1 MSREQEPK
9 SKALSLSRGLDVV
22 DILAK
27 KREELRF
34 NDILQEIKVPAS
46 SLWRVLQ
53 VLCQRGYVH
62 FDVGKRTY
70 RIGFQFLY
78 MSNILMNEFGYR
90 SLAREYLKKLSEESG
105 ETTELDV
112 RIRDQLILID
122 QVEGPDA
129 IRLYSHPGSVIPYF
143 HATAPGKVY
152 LAHMEREKLR
162 SAVKKL
168 GLPRLT
174 IHTIYLL
181 EQLEKEI
188 DEVKTRGYAYDLEE
202 LREGVCRISAP
213 IYDREN
219 RILGCFTIACP
230 SFRLDKHI
238 TRKDDLGLLVKQIAF
253 EFSKE
258 HGRLE

>member
-1 MSREQEPK
+1 MNREPTA
-9 SKALSLSRGLDVV
+9 KALSLSRGLDVIE
-22 DILAK
+22 ILAK
-27 KREELRF
+27 NREELSF
-34 NDILQEIKVPAS
+34 NDILQDIKIPSS
-46 SLWRVLQ
+46 SLWRVMH
-53 VLCQRGYVH
+53 VLRQRGYVH
-62 FDVGKRTY
+62 FDERRRTY

-78 MSNILMNEFGYR
+78 MGNILMDGFGYR
-90 SLAREYLKKLSEESG
+90 SLARDYLKKLAEESG

-129 IRLYSHPGSVIPYF
+129 VRLYSHPGSVIPYF

-152 LAHMEREKLR
+152 LAHMEKEKLR
-162 SAVKKL
+162 QSAKKL

-174 IHTIYLL
+174 IHTIYDV

-188 DEVKTRGYAYDLEE
+188 DEVKARGYAYDFEE

-219 RILGCFTIACP
+219 QVLGCFTIACP
-230 SFRLDKHI
+230 SFRLDKNGD
-238 TRKDDLGLLVKQIAF
+238 RKDDLGLLVKKIAF

-258 HGRLE
+258 HGRL

>member
-1 MSREQEPK
+1 MNREPRSR
-9 SKALSLSRGLDVV
+9 ALSLSRGLDVIE
-22 DILAK
+22 ILAK
-27 KREELRF
+27 NREELSF
-34 NDILQEIKVPAS
+34 NDILQEVRVPSS

-53 VLCQRGYVH
+53 VLRQRGYVH
-62 FDVGKRTY
+62 FDERRRTF

-78 MSNILMNEFGYR
+78 MGNILMDGFGYR
-90 SLAREYLKKLSEESG
+90 SLARDYLKKLAKESG

-129 IRLYSHPGSVIPYF
+129 VRLYSHPGSVIPYF

-152 LAHMEREKLR
+152 LAHMEEEKLR
-162 SAVKKL
+162 QGAKKL

-174 IHTIYLL
+174 VHTIYLL

-188 DEVKTRGYAYDLEE
+188 DEVKARGYAYDFEE

-219 RILGCFTIACP
+219 CVLGCFTIACP
-230 SFRLDKHI
+230 SFRLDKNGD
-238 TRKDDLGLLVKQIAF
+238 RKDDLGLLVKRIAF

-258 HGRLE
+258 YGRL

>member
-1 MSREQEPK
+1 MNRASAAR
-9 SKALSLSRGLDVV
+9 ALSLSRGLDVLE
-22 DILAK
+22 ILAK
-27 KREELRF
+27 SKEELSF
-34 NDILQEIKVPAS
+34 NDIIKGLEIPSS

-53 VLCQRGYVH
+53 VLRQRGYVH
-62 FDVGKRTY
+62 FDERKRTY
-70 RIGFQFLY
+70 RMGFQFLY
-78 MSNILMNEFGYR
+78 MGNILMNGFGYR
-90 SLAREYLKKLSEESG
+90 SLAREYLKRLSEESG

-112 RIRDQLILID
+112 RMRDQLILID

-174 IHTIYLL
+174 IHTIHLL

-188 DEVKTRGYAYDLEE
+188 DEVKIRGYAYDFEE

-219 RILGCFTIACP
+219 RVLGCFTIACP

-238 TRKDDLGLLVKQIAF
+238 ARKDDLGLLVKQVAF

-258 HGRLE
+258 HGRLQ

>member
-1 MSREQEPK
+1 MNREPK
-9 SKALSLSRGLDVV
+9 ARALSLSRGLDVIE
-22 DILAK
+22 ILAK
-27 KREELRF
+27 NREELSF
-34 NDILQEIKVPAS
+34 NDILQEIKVPSS

-53 VLCQRGYVH
+53 VLRQRGYVH
-62 FDVGKRTY
+62 FDERRRTF

-78 MSNILMNEFGYR
+78 MGNILMDGFGYR
-90 SLAREYLKKLSEESG
+90 SLAREYLKKLAEESG

-129 IRLYSHPGSVIPYF
+129 VRLYSHPGSVIPYF

-152 LAHMEREKLR
+152 LAHMEKEKLR
-162 SAVKKL
+162 QGAKKL

-174 IHTIYLL
+174 VHTIHLL

-188 DEVKTRGYAYDLEE
+188 DEVRTKGYAYDFEE

-219 RILGCFTIACP
+219 RVLGCFTIACP
-230 SFRLDKHI
+230 SFRLDKNGD
-238 TRKDDLGLLVKQIAF
+238 RKDDLGLLVKRIAF

-258 HGRLE
+258 YGRL

>member
-1 MSREQEPK
+1 MNREPK
-9 SKALSLSRGLDVV
+9 ARALSLSRGLDVIE
-22 DILAK
+22 ILAK
-27 KREELRF
+27 NREELSF
-34 NDILQEIKVPAS
+34 NDILQEIKIPSS

-53 VLCQRGYVH
+53 VLRQRGYVH
-62 FDVGKRTY
+62 LDEQRRTY

-78 MSNILMNEFGYR
+78 MGNILMNGFGYR
-90 SLAREYLKKLSEESG
+90 SLAREYLKRLSEKSG

-112 RIRDQLILID
+112 RIRDQLVIID

-129 IRLYSHPGSVIPYF
+129 VRLYSYPGSVIPYF

-162 SAVKKL
+162 RAVKKL

-174 IHTIYLL
+174 IHTIHSL
-181 EQLEKEI
+181 EQLEKDV
-188 DEVKTRGYAYDLEE
+188 DEVQLMGYAYDLEE

-213 IYDREN
+213 IYDRKN

-230 SFRLDKHI
+230 SFRLDKDGA
-238 TRKDDLGLLVKQIAF
+238 RKDDLGFLVKKIAF

-258 HGRLE
+258 YGRL